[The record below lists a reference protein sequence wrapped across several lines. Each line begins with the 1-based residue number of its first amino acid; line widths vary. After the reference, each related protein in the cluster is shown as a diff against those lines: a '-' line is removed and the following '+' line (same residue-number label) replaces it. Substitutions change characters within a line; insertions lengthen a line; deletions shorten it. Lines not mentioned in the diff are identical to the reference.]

1 MKKILLI
8 FVTMLLFAMPTYAVF
23 EITQQEL
30 DICKMNGIDE
40 NDLNGFIAD
49 RQGWGLSDEEIN
61 ARLRVLI
68 DECKQNIS
76 QSENDKKVIEQKI
89 DLSKKEKVKLS
100 VRKFFNYFYTGIKN
114 NIDYIIVFVISI
126 LFVSAYLL
134 YVKKKL
140 KNIPINNY
148 SILGVVSLGFLSFII
163 ISQPLE
169 YGFYQVLRWLVCS
182 FSAWTSV
189 KIYQKSS
196 KSFWLMTFIAL
207 AIIFNPVLP
216 LKFDEDIWIPIDI
229 VTALIFIAYSIKSI
243 QKKVD

>member
-61 ARLRVLI
+61 SRFRVLI

-76 QSENDKKVIEQKI
+76 RSENDKKVIEQKI

-126 LFVSAYLL
+126 LFVSAYLF

-140 KNIPINNY
+140 KKIPINNC
-148 SILGVVSLGFLSFII
+148 SILGVISFGFLSFII

-196 KSFWLMTFIAL
+196 KSFWLMIFIAL